1 MYGLSAKKKRPLQR
15 GSRYGRFCRVREVWA
30 RGRTLWVSFNT
41 NTCGVYT
48 EVFRTVEQEVCS

>member
-15 GSRYGRFCRVREVWA
+15 GGRYGRFCRVREVWV

-41 NTCGVYT
+41 NTCDVYT